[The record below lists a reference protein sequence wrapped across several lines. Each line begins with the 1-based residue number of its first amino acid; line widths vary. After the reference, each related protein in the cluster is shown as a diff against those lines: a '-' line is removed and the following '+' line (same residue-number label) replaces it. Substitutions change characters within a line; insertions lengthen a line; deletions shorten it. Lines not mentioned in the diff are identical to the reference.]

1 MKNSSIEITI
11 KLFAQYRE
19 GRFKV
24 EKRTY
29 PDGVTI
35 SDIVKDI
42 GINED
47 EIPIG
52 VMIVNGRHVDKEHK
66 LKDKDI
72 LSIFPK
78 IGGG

>member
-1 MKNSSIEITI
+1 MKNSIEITI

-19 GRFKV
+19 GRFKL

-29 PDGVTI
+29 PSYSTVG
-35 SDIVKDI
+35 DIIKDV

-47 EIPIG
+47 EMPIG
-52 VMIVNGRHVDKEHK
+52 VMIVNGRHVG
-66 LKDKDI
+66 KDQSVKDGDT